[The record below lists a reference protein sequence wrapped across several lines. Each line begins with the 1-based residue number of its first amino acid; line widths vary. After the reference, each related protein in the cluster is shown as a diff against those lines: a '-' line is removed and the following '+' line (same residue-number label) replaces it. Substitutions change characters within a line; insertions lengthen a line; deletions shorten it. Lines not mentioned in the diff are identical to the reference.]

1 MIKKRI
7 LKSKRVRRIQGGFA
21 FIEHRFLTGGF
32 LQYLSN
38 AEQLLY
44 FFLVLVS
51 DRHGLSFYSYDSI
64 CNLVGLDLSEYL
76 DARDRLIKRDLI
88 CFEDGLFQVLSLPEK
103 PLSIQGSQEDP
114 ARIRQDIIESLR
126 GAGS

>member
-7 LKSKRVRRIQGGFA
+7 LKPERIRRIQGGFG
-21 FIEHRFLTGGF
+21 FIEHRFLTEGF
-32 LQYLSN
+32 LQVLSRP
-38 AEQLLY
+38 EQLLY

-76 DARDRLIKRDLI
+76 EARDSLIKRDLV
-88 CFEDGLFQVLSLPEK
+88 CFSDGLFQVLSLPDMPV
-103 PLSIQGSQEDP
+103 PLPVSQEDP
-114 ARIRQDIIESLR
+114 AQVRQCIIQSLQ
-126 GAGS
+126 GAQP